1 MESDFR
7 GDEAVRSLSK
17 PESLEVS
24 GAENSKG
31 VLSGC
36 LVAKRRNMLNKSLQ
50 KECKSPS

>member
-17 PESLEVS
+17 PESHEVL
-24 GAENSKG
+24 GAESSKG

-36 LVAKRRNMLNKSLQ
+36 VVAKRKDMLAKQ
-50 KECKSPS
+50 VIEERV